1 MASEQDG
8 RLERRGLLRFGTLMT
23 ALTGATAISLS
34 TQRADAAPG
43 DKTSPNSYVPVT
55 EKGAASGVATLD
67 TASKIPPTQLP
78 DLSGIY
84 ANKTAAEVGSLNVGP
99 GSAYPRVPFRTHV
112 TADAAAPGTLDYV
125 SHLLR
130 SDVVGDFTG
139 VSSTNP
145 GWVWGANHFTRTGSG
160 PNDAAGVKYLTGS
173 LIEVSIGGSGFT
185 GAAFGLMAEAA
196 FIGSAAGGTVGNMT
210 SLKVGAPKRKDGAVG
225 GTATRVFGLWVD
237 AVSDGALGSAP
248 GMAHSLYVEGGKSHL
263 GGDVLVGGNFA
274 VEQTKFAYIGGHK
287 LYNKGGRF
295 GTDSGIDAAN
305 LLLSGNMSAGSA
317 LADSFARRS
326 DSTRKIFWGTG
337 SPEGVQPGSPGS
349 IFLRTDGGA
358 STTLY
363 VKETG
368 TGNAGWAAK

>member
-1 MASEQDG
+1 MNGDTERSLQ
-8 RLERRGLLRFGTLMT
+8 RRGLLRFGTLVT
-23 ALTGATAISLS
+23 ALTGASALG
-34 TQRADAAPG
+34 AAGAQAGPG
-43 DKTSPNSYVPVT
+43 DKNPPNAYVPT
-55 EKGAASGVATLD
+55 AEKGAASGVATLD

-84 ANKTAAEVGSLNVGP
+84 VSKSAAEVGTLNVGP
-99 GSAYPRVPFRTHV
+99 GSAYPRVPFRTQV
-112 TADAAAPGTLDYV
+112 KADAAAPGTLDYV

-139 VSSTNP
+139 IPATNA
-145 GWVWGANHFTRTGSG
+145 GWVWGANLFTKTGAGAS
-160 PNDAAGVKYLTGS
+160 DAKGLKYLTGA
-173 LIEVSIGGSGFT
+173 LVEISIGGPGFT

-196 FIGSAAGGTVGNMT
+196 FIGPEAGGTVGNMT
-210 SLKVGAPKRKDGAVG
+210 SLKVGAPKRKDGATA

-237 AVSDGALGSAP
+237 EVPDGALGSAP
-248 GMAHSLYVEGGKSHL
+248 GLAHSLYVEGGKSHL

-295 GTDSGIDAAN
+295 GSDSGIDAAN
-305 LLLSGNMSAGSA
+305 ILLSGNMSAASA
-317 LADSFARRS
+317 FAESFARRA

-337 SPEGVQPGSPGS
+337 SPEGVQPASPGS

-358 STTLY
+358 ATTLY

-368 TGNAGWAAK
+368 TGNSGWAAK